1 MNTFPEKD
9 TLEITRIVTRYRATI
24 VGRSG
29 ERVKSA
35 VAKEGKVNPGNENVS
50 CLVHK
55 DRKLSRLDQ
64 TGGNQRRAR
73 DGNRWLVLAR
83 KSPRVQ
89 VYRNLLTISRTRFA
103 KLRSNNE
110 EHASPG
116 ERGSEIISS
125 SSEYTEYS

>member
-9 TLEITRIVTRYRATI
+9 TLEIIRIVTRYRATI

-64 TGGNQRRAR
+64 TGGN
-73 DGNRWLVLAR
+73 
-83 KSPRVQ
+83 
-89 VYRNLLTISRTRFA
+89 
-103 KLRSNNE
+103 
-110 EHASPG
+110 
-116 ERGSEIISS
+116 
-125 SSEYTEYS
+125 